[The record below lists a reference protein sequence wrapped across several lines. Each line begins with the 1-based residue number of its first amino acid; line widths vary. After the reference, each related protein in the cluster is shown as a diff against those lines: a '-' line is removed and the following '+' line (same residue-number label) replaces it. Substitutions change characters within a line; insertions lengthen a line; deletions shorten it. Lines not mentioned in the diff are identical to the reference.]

1 MPCHIMAASCVFGQ
15 LIALAMVDWVLP
27 GWMYALHLVIV
38 CTWAQDERPADL
50 HMAQPNVPV
59 SKTGQIPPAKLVR
72 GGRAMQGDHTLATI
86 GKLVVSI

>member
-1 MPCHIMAASCVFGQ
+1 MQVES
-15 LIALAMVDWVLP
+15 ALRLGDLSVL
-27 GWMYALHLVIV
+27 ALTWSSRGLYG
-38 CTWAQDERPADL
+38 TWAQDERPADL

-59 SKTGQIPPAKLVR
+59 SKTGQFRPAKLVR